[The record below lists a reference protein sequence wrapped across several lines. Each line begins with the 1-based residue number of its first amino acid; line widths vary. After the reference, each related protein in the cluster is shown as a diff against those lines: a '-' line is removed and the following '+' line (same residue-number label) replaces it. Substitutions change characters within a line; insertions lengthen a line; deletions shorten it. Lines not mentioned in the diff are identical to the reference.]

1 MFKRNVFFLVPVLFL
16 FVFSDCGR
24 RGGLS
29 SLLQER
35 DTLRVAMDVDMPGYF
50 VLGGEGYG
58 YQYDLLGAYADELGV
73 ELKVVPQSAPDS
85 CARLLAEGKADI
97 VATLS
102 SHVEGS
108 WSARALPVYT
118 TSYVMLARKGLA
130 AGFRERGGGLT
141 ARMLEGRSLMVP
153 DVFRKTDDYGMLLDS
168 LRGSN
173 VFLSSRN
180 SFDLMEELGDGKYD
194 LLICEKSEAQLGCA
208 LVRNIEQV
216 CAFPGT
222 VSMSVVL
229 GGEGAGLKR
238 HFAAWLERYRNG
250 EEYAMLNELYFE
262 RGIVGQFIGDGRRVP
277 GGISAWDDLIRSVA
291 QEEGY
296 DWRLLSAIAYNE
308 SRFNAYIVSRRGARG
323 LMQIMPVVARQF
335 GVHESEIMK
344 PEINV
349 RLAARLLGKIERT
362 LKLPERMPFEDRM
375 SLILACYNGGIGHV
389 MDARGLAAKYGGD
402 PNSWADVSF
411 FLRCKADPAYL
422 EDEVVRHGRFT
433 GSGETLAFVDRVMG
447 KYRSYCRVVN

>member
-1 MFKRNVFFLVPVLFL
+1 ME
-16 FVFSDCGR
+16 G
-24 RGGLS
+24 
-29 SLLQER
+29 R

-58 YQYDLLGAYADELGV
+58 YQYDLLKAYADELGV
-73 ELKVVPQSAPDS
+73 ALEVVPQSAPDS
-85 CARLLAEGKADI
+85 CARMLAAGEVDI

-102 SHVEGS
+102 SHVAGS
-108 WSARALPVYT
+108 WAERSLPVYT
-118 TSYVMLARKGLA
+118 TSYVMLARKKVA
-130 AGFRERGGGLT
+130 SEF
-141 ARMLEGRSLMVP
+141 ARDEVSLSGRLLEGRRLVVP
-153 DVFRKTDDYGMLLDS
+153 DVFRKTDGYVALLDS
-168 LRGSN
+168 LRSSN
-173 VFLSSRN
+173 LFLSSRN
-180 SFDLMEELGDGKYD
+180 SFDLMEELGSGRYD

-208 LVRNIEQV
+208 LIRNIEQV
-216 CAFPGT
+216 YAFSEP
-222 VSMSVVL
+222 VAMSVVL
-229 GGEGAGLKR
+229 GGKGSALKD
-238 HFAAWLERYRNG
+238 HFATWLEHYRNG

-262 RGIVGQFIGDGRRVP
+262 KGIVGQFIGDGSRVS
-277 GGISAWDDLIRSVA
+277 GGISAWDDLIRNVA

-308 SRFNAYIVSRRGARG
+308 SRFNAYVVSQRGARG
-323 LMQIMPVVARQF
+323 LMQIMPIVARQF

-362 LKLPERMPFEDRM
+362 LKLPRQMPFEDRM

-389 MDARGLAAKYGGD
+389 MDARSLAAKYGGD

-411 FLRCKADPAYL
+411 FLQCKADPAYV

-433 GSGETLAFVDRVMG
+433 GSGETLAFVNQVMG
-447 KYRSYCRVVN
+447 KYHSYCQVVR